1 MNKSQSSSAKA
12 NGGGTMNDVLSML
25 GLFALVFGFSMAV
38 TYLVS
43 SWKGRKVQE
52 VNLPAETKVRLVG
65 AGGAYRCYYLR
76 TEREGLIFS
85 TPLQKDRYVPLRIGD
100 SIIVQAPTSEGLVT
114 FSSEI
119 LERSS
124 ESHEL
129 RLGHPKIV
137 RRTDRRSEPRLTL
150 FDEAVVQLNGQPSHL
165 KDLSAGGG
173 RVVTKAVIGP
183 GDRVTMSLPKGLG
196 KVEGWTLDTQP
207 AALEGHPA
215 REVRIQF
222 DQPLAGLHL

>member
-1 MNKSQSSSAKA
+1 
-12 NGGGTMNDVLSML
+12 MNDVLTML

-43 SWKGRKVQE
+43 SWKGRRVQE
-52 VNLPAETKVRLVG
+52 VNLPAETKVRLIG

-76 TEREGLIFS
+76 TDSEGLVFS

-100 SIIVQAPTSEGLVT
+100 SLIVQAPTTDGLVT

-119 LERSS
+119 LDRCP

-129 RLGHPKIV
+129 RLSHPKIV
-137 RRTDRRSEPRLTL
+137 RRTDRRSEPRLTI
-150 FDEAVVQLNGQPSHL
+150 FDEAHVQVNGQASEL
-165 KDLSAGGG
+165 KDLSAGGS
-173 RVVTKAVIGP
+173 RLVTKAVIGP
-183 GDRVTMSLPKGLG
+183 GDRVSVTLPRGMG
-196 KVEGWTLDTQP
+196 HVEGWTLDAQP
-207 AALEGHPA
+207 AAFEGHPA